1 MNDLEMFYVD
11 FHQQIQIEATDTWL
25 ESQFLQKA
33 TEYLIDEGI
42 VEDFVYLPYRSPRGL
57 RADGYDLDD
66 ERGIL
71 HLFIADFRNT
81 PKPESLTRTDIQT
94 ILKRAENFFK
104 AALDPE
110 FHRKL
115 EESSPGYELAW
126 NIWYNRERFF
136 RVRIHLLSDAVLSS
150 RVEGLETGNIE
161 GYTVSYDIWD
171 ISRFYKIEASG
182 KTKEDIEID
191 FAKEFKAALP
201 ALPAHIASSD
211 YRSYLVVIPGGILA
225 DLYEKYGARLLEQN
239 VRTFLQERG
248 KVNQGIRDTIRNNPE
263 MFFAYNNGLT
273 TTAEAVELTE
283 DGRHIVRL
291 QNLQIVNGGQTTAS
305 LYNARKKFR
314 TDLSRVFVQMK
325 LTVIDD
331 PEKVDEIVP
340 KISRYANTQN
350 KVSEAD
356 FFSNHPYHIRI
367 EEKSRRIWAPAKE
380 GEIHQTKWFYERA
393 RGQYMDA
400 QAHMTPAQKKAFRK
414 EYPPSQKFTK
424 TDLAKFV
431 MVWEEQ
437 PHTVSLGAQKNFRAF
452 AGIIDRQ
459 WKHNDKIFNDRYY
472 HKIIAKA
479 IMFRTLE
486 KLVSAQPWY
495 SGGYRA
501 NIVAYS
507 ISTFAW
513 LVRAS
518 GKFVNFDEIWKQQQ
532 LPAVLYREFEK
543 ISEFVSGH
551 ITDTPENISNVTEWA
566 KKKYCWEKQVEKLEQ
581 GELELSDEV
590 RVLLMDAEEEKI
602 EEKEAR
608 KEQKID
614 NEVDIMKKVVSL
626 GAAGWQE
633 ILSRG
638 MEENLLTEADIAL
651 IRKAMHI
658 EKTGRLPTG
667 KQMKRLLE
675 VYTKIS

>member
-1 MNDLEMFYVD
+1 MNDLETFYMD

-57 RADGYDLDD
+57 RADGFDLDD

-81 PKPESLTRTDIQT
+81 PKSESLTRTDIQT

-126 NIWYNRERFF
+126 NIWYNRERFS

-182 KTKEDIEID
+182 KAKEDIEID
-191 FAKEFKAALP
+191 FFEEFKASLP

-211 YRSYLVVIPGGILA
+211 YRSYLVVIPGNILA
-225 DLYEKYGARLLEQN
+225 NLYEKYGARLLEQN

-273 TTAEAVELTE
+273 TTAESVELTE
-283 DGRHIVRL
+283 DGRGIVRL
-291 QNLQIVNGGQTTAS
+291 RNLQIVNGGQTTAS

-314 TDLSRVFVQMK
+314 ADLSRVFVQMK

-367 EEKSRRIWAPAKE
+367 EKKSRRIWAPAKE

-459 WKHNDKIFNDRYY
+459 WKQNDKIFNDRYY

-479 IMFRTLE
+479 IVFRTLE

-507 ISTFAW
+507 ISAFAW

-532 LPAVLYREFEK
+532 LPTVLYREFEK
-543 ISEFVSGH
+543 ISEFASGH
-551 ITDTPENISNVTEWA
+551 ITNTPENISNVTEWA
-566 KKKYCWEKQVEKLEQ
+566 KKKYCWEKLVEKLEH
-581 GELELSDEV
+581 GKLELSDEV
-590 RVLLMDAEEEKI
+590 KELLIDAEEEKT

-614 NEVDIMKKVVSL
+614 NEVDMMKKVMSL

-651 IRKAMHI
+651 IRKAMQV

-667 KQMKRLLE
+667 KQMKRL
-675 VYTKIS
+675 TNIFINF